1 MNEVKYL
8 KKDSKDIK
16 NKSKDKKTFWTTSR
30 KESLSGFLFIAPE
43 FAGIALIGI
52 FPLFFSLYLSFTE
65 WNLVG
70 GLEAINFIG
79 LDNFKYL
86 FEDPVFLKSLK
97 NNLIFSVVYVPL
109 SIGIALI
116 ISVLI
121 SSSVYFKSFFKVAF
135 FIPYISTMVAV
146 AAVFSVLF
154 HPSLGMINNVLM
166 SLGIENPPGWLGS
179 TDTALWAVII
189 ISVWHVVGYNVVIY
203 IAGMTGISKEMY
215 ESAQIDGA
223 NKFKQFLHITVPM
236 LGPTTFFLIITS
248 IVNSFKVFDLVAFLT
263 EGGPN
268 NATNVLVYYIYEEG
282 FQNFRMG
289 YASTL
294 SWVLFLIVAAITLV
308 TGRMQKDQF

>member
-1 MNEVKYL
+1 MDKH
-8 KKDSKDIK
+8 SKDTK
-16 NKSKDKKTFWTTSR
+16 NRSKPKKTFWTTSR
-30 KESLSGFLFIAPE
+30 KESLSGYLFIAPE
-43 FAGIALIGI
+43 FIGIALIGI
-52 FPLFFSLYLSFTE
+52 FPLVFSLYLSFTE

-70 GLEAINFIG
+70 GLDAINFIG

-86 FEDPVFLKSLK
+86 FEDTVFIKALK
-97 NNLIFSVVYVPL
+97 NNLIFSVIYVPF
-109 SIGIALI
+109 SIGIALV

-121 SSSVYFKSFFKVAF
+121 SSAVYFKGFFKVAF

-154 HPSLGMINNVLM
+154 HPSLGLINNVLM

-189 ISVWHVVGYNVVIY
+189 ISVWHVIGYNVVIY
-203 IAGMTGISKEMY
+203 IAGMTGISKELY

-223 NKFKQFLHITVPM
+223 NKFKQFWHITVPM

-282 FQNFRMG
+282 FENFRMG

-294 SWVLFLIVAAITLV
+294 SWVLFLIVAAITII

>member
-1 MNEVKYL
+1 MDKKL
-8 KKDSKDIK
+8 KKTI
-16 NKSKDKKTFWTTSR
+16 NKSKNKKTFWTTSR

-43 FAGIALIGI
+43 FIGIAIIGI

-121 SSSVYFKSFFKVAF
+121 SSSVYFKGFFKVAF

>member
-1 MNEVKYL
+1 MG
-8 KKDSKDIK
+8 K
-16 NKSKDKKTFWTTSR
+16 NLQKEKHKSKDKKTFWTTSR